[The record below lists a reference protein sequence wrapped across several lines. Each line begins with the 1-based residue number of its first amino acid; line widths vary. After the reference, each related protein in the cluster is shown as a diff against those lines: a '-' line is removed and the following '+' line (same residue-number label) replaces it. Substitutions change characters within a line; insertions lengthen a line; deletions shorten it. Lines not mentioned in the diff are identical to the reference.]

1 MKKQYN
7 NMIRFPDSEEPDL
20 ITVSQ
25 LLKFHQLVIDLPKA
39 VMDAEVDACLKTA
52 DVSVYENQIIFKG
65 EDYTVTINP
74 NDPNKTIIKR
84 ITVFHDIIVLMG
96 LTILILKS
104 LNYKF

>member
-20 ITVSQ
+20 ITVYQ

-74 NDPNKTIIKR
+74 NDPNKTIIEE
-84 ITVFHDIIVLMG
+84 DN
-96 LTILILKS
+96 S
-104 LNYKF
+104 LPRYYSIDGSYHIDVEIPKL